1 MLELTPAEAEDRALP
16 DLVQDE
22 RVVQFVR
29 ETAVTGRPPAI
40 GENNILTITRHAQ
53 SRHLMYSVTPVQARN
68 EGMLGVVLLLRDV
81 TRFQEVDRIKSQF
94 IMTASHELRT
104 PLTSIAMGVDLL
116 LERAV
121 DRLDAKDKQLLVAAH
136 DELQRLQALVEDLLD
151 LSRIEAGTIR
161 LDFARVPV
169 AALFARV
176 TAIFG
181 AQADQQSVTLSAGV
195 APDLPDAHADPG
207 KITWVLTNLVSNALR
222 YVHRGGHIELA
233 ARRVGEQ
240 LFISVRDDGVGIA
253 PEHQERIFEK
263 FVQLPEAGR
272 GLIPG
277 WGGTQRLPRMIPQAK
292 ASEIIFLGVPMA
304 AEEAYRLGL
313 VNKVVPQAHLL
324 PTAKEWASKI
334 CEKGPLAIRR
344 AKEAMIRGTSMSLE
358 DGLRLEL
365 AFFEE
370 MLHSEEYREGLRALA
385 EGRRPKYRAHK
396 P

>member
-1 MLELTPAEAEDRALP
+1 MPAVLYEKEEQI
-16 DLVQDE
+16 V
-22 RVVQFVR
+22 
-29 ETAVTGRPPAI
+29 
-40 GENNILTITRHAQ
+40 TITLNRPE
-53 SRHLMYSVTPVQARN
+53 TRN
-68 EGMLGVVLLLRDV
+68 RIDFDIFAGLSEALVKFRDDPDALVGIITGSGEAFSDGAHHEKLLLPWADGSLEV
-81 TRFQEVDRIKSQF
+81 PPSITRGLHIWK
-94 IMTASHELRT
+94 
-104 PLTSIAMGVDLL
+104 PLIA
-116 LERAV
+116 
-121 DRLDAKDKQLLVAAH
+121 
-136 DELQRLQALVEDLLD
+136 
-151 LSRIEAGTIR
+151 
-161 LDFARVPV
+161 
-169 AALFARV
+169 
-176 TAIFG
+176 AING
-181 AQADQQSVTLSAGV
+181 PA
-195 APDLPDAHADPG
+195 
-207 KITWVLTNLVSNALR
+207 
-222 YVHRGGHIELA
+222 RGGGVEIALA
-233 ARRVGEQ
+233 CD
-240 LFISVRDDGVGIA
+240 I
-253 PEHQERIFEK
+253 RIVSEK
-263 FVQLPEAGR
+263 ATLQLPEAGR

-385 EGRRPKYRAHK
+385 EGRRPKYQAHK